1 MEGHGQAYRDLQILA
16 NAGIYLDDI
25 VDDEADREVDDQGPS
40 EEPSGELSEL
50 KRLLTEWDE

>member
-16 NAGIYLDDI
+16 NAGTLDDI
-25 VDDEADREVDDQGPS
+25 VDDEADREVDDQGPF

>member
-1 MEGHGQAYRDLQILA
+1 MKGHGPAYRDLQILA

-25 VDDEADREVDDQGPS
+25 VDDQGPF
-40 EEPSGELSEL
+40 EEPSAGELSEL